1 MDPTFEKQMC
11 QNHERI
17 ISPHVISVSR
27 LTLSTNSMTA
37 HFINSMSK
45 VDEVVSQEK
54 LNKAPN

>member
-17 ISPHVISVSR
+17 MSPRDISVSR

-37 HFINSMSK
+37 HFINSMST
-45 VDEVVSQEK
+45 VDEVVSQEN